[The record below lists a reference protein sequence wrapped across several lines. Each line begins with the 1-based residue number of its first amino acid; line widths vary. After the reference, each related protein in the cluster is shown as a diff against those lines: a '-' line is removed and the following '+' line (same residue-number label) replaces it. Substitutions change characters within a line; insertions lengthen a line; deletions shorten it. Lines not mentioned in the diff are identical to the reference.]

1 MILTGSEIL
10 KNIEGGKIV
19 ISPFNISQLNP
30 NSYNFTLGNKL
41 VVYNN
46 YILDAKKNNEAREL
60 IIPDS
65 GITLA
70 TGTIYLGHTQEEI
83 GSNNFVPIIRGRSS
97 VGRLGL
103 FINITADLIDMGSIN
118 QLTLQL
124 NAVQPVTIYPGMQIG
139 QVTFWQPLGEIVKYE
154 GRYAGSSG
162 PVTSKMYLDFC
173 KNREDKSTEC

>member
-10 KNIEGGKIV
+10 KNVENKKI
-19 ISPFNISQLNP
+19 IIDPFNVSQLNP
-30 NSYNFTLGNKL
+30 NSYNFTLGDRL
-41 VVYNN
+41 AVYNS
-46 YILDAKKNNEAREL
+46 YILDAGKNNEAREL
-60 IIPDS
+60 IIPAE

-70 TGTIYLGHTQEEI
+70 SGTVYLGYTREII
-83 GSNNFVPIIRGRSS
+83 GSNYFVPIIRGRSS

-103 FINITADLIDMGSIN
+103 FINITADLIDIGSIN

-139 QVTFWQPLGEIVKYE
+139 QVTFWTTFGEIKKYE
-154 GRYAGSSG
+154 GRYKGSAG

-173 KNREDKSTEC
+173 NDEK

>member
-10 KNIEGGKIV
+10 KNTENNKIV
-19 ISPFNISQLNP
+19 ISPFNFSQLNP

-41 VVYNN
+41 IVYNN
-46 YILDAKKNNEAREL
+46 YILDAKKDNEARDV
-60 IIPDS
+60 IIPDT

-70 TGTIYLGHTQEEI
+70 TGTVYLGHTQEVI
-83 GSNNFVPIIRGRSS
+83 GSDYFVPIIRGRSS
-97 VGRLGL
+97 IGRLGL
-103 FINITADLIDMGSIN
+103 FINITADLIDIGSVN

-139 QVTFWQPLGEIVKYE
+139 QVTFWKPLGEIRKYN
-154 GRYAGSSG
+154 GRYIGSNG

-173 KNREDKSTEC
+173 KDSEDKIAEC